1 MGCSAC
7 NRSTRPSVILKK
19 QSLNEPLS
27 ISNSTFTNKSKTSSL
42 QNYKFISKLGSGAFA
57 DVHLTLYIPLSQYR
71 ALKSIHKSGLH
82 LQQIDEAFLLQ
93 EFKIL
98 SSLDHPNITKCYE
111 IFEDTWKYYIS
122 MEYCAG
128 GELFEK
134 ISSFS
139 KFTESQ
145 AAEIIFQV
153 FSALSYCHDK
163 NVIHRDIKPEN
174 ILLEEKGESFQI
186 KLTDFG
192 SSCFFAKNQEL
203 SGCFGT
209 AYYVAPEV
217 LNGNYNEKSD
227 IWAVGIIMYVM
238 LTGKPPY
245 QGTDERVILDQIQ
258 QSPLIVSKSYLPSL
272 SQSAF
277 DLLQGLL
284 EINPKKRLNAK
295 QALSHNWVEQ
305 HKSSKPG
312 LDLTGT
318 LNELS
323 SFSACGKLK
332 NAVRLFLATQVIAQ
346 NELKVLKEEFLAI
359 DKDGNGRISR
369 EELLEQYKKIM
380 NEPEATEVVNE
391 IMNKV
396 DVNHSGDIDYTEFLA
411 GCMEKSN
418 FESKENL
425 NLAFNLFDKDGSGD
439 ITVHE
444 IQAVLGGGQMVDNKV
459 WADIIKEVDENGDG
473 VIDLREFILLMT
485 RKF

>member
-1 MGCSAC
+1 MGCSVC
-7 NRSTRPSVILKK
+7 YRSTQPTITLKK
-19 QSLNEPLS
+19 QPLKQNLS
-27 ISNSTFTNKSKTSSL
+27 ISPSTFTNKSKPSSL
-42 QNYKFISKLGSGAFA
+42 HNYKFVSKLGSGAFA
-57 DVHLTLYIPLSQYR
+57 DVHLTLYTPLSQYR

-82 LQQIDEAFLLQ
+82 LQQIDENFLLQ

-98 SSLDHPNITKCYE
+98 STLDHPNITKCFE

-128 GELFEK
+128 GELFDK

-139 KFTESQ
+139 KFSESQ

-163 NVIHRDIKPEN
+163 NVVHRDIKPEN
-174 ILLEEKGESFQI
+174 ILLEEKGEGFHI

-192 SSCFFAKNQEL
+192 SSCFFAKNQEM

-217 LNGNYNEKSD
+217 LMGNYNEKSD
-227 IWAVGIIMYVM
+227 LWAVGIIMYVM

-258 QSPLIVSKSYLPSL
+258 KRPLVVSKSDFPLL

-277 DLLQGLL
+277 ELLKGLL
-284 EINPKKRLNAK
+284 EINPKNRLNAQ
-295 QALSHNWVEQ
+295 QALNHNWVQQ
-305 HKSSKPG
+305 HKFSGSG

-318 LNELS
+318 LQDLS

-346 NELKVLKEEFLAI
+346 NELKVLKEEFAAL
-359 DKDGNGRISR
+359 DKDGNGRLSR
-369 EELLEQYKKIM
+369 DELLEQYKKIM
-380 NEPEATEVVNE
+380 NEVEANEVVEE
-391 IMNKV
+391 IMKKV

-411 GCMEKSN
+411 GCMERSN

-425 NLAFNLFDKDGSGD
+425 NLAFKLFDKDGSGD

-444 IQAVLGGGQMVDNKV
+444 IQAVLGVGQLVDSNV
-459 WADIIKEVDENGDG
+459 WADIIKEVDQNGDG
-473 VIDLREFILLMT
+473 VIDLKEFILLMT